1 MNSSNLD
8 TIAVLDFG
16 GQYAHLIANRIRR
29 LGVFARIFSPN
40 SPVERLSSVKGIVF
54 SGGPMSVYEKNAPA
68 FNKDILSINVPKLGI
83 CYGHQLIAQNLG
95 GEVSPGEV
103 KEYGISNLQIT
114 KNASPLFKDIPAN
127 SRTWMSHG
135 DRISKLPHGFS
146 AIACTSDCEFAGV
159 ENSEKKIYGI
169 QFHPEVT
176 HSEFGNK
183 LLENFALDICECEKS
198 WSIKS
203 YLPQI
208 SEKITKTISGKKVF
222 LLVSGGVDS
231 TVAFVL
237 LNKVLGS
244 EKVLGLHIDN
254 GLMRLD
260 ESQQVTSFLQKEGMD
275 NLHICDARKDFL
287 HELQGVA
294 EPEKK
299 RNIIGEIF
307 LKVKDSEMAK
317 LSLNASDWIIA
328 QGTIYPDTIESGG
341 TENADS
347 IKTHHNR
354 VQGVLDLQERG
365 LLLEPLADLYK
376 DEVRM
381 LGVELGFPSELVWRH
396 PFPGPGLGVRLLCS
410 DGKGAG
416 KSLDEIPELKKA
428 LDELSIK
435 ARLLPVKS
443 VGVQG
448 DARTYAQPLL
458 IEGELSWEVL
468 ESHSTSLINRFK
480 AINRSVWLVESIAKT
495 AFETVEQYCTQEAL
509 DMLRQ
514 FDALCQKFLMEHNLY
529 DNIWQMPV
537 VLLPLKMAGKPCI
550 VMRPVNSAE
559 AMTASFAKINQD
571 LLKNSLW
578 PKLKEA
584 GLGALLYDI
593 THKPPAT
600 IEWE

>member
-1 MNSSNLD
+1 MNSNDLD

-40 SPVERLSSVKGIVF
+40 SPVEHLNSAKGIVF

-68 FNKDILSINVPKLGI
+68 FNKDILGINIPKLGI
-83 CYGHQLIAQNLG
+83 CYGHQLIALNLG
-95 GEVSPGEV
+95 GEVSPGKV
-103 KEYGISNLQIT
+103 KEYGISSLQIT
-114 KNASPLFKDIPAN
+114 KSDSPLFKNIPEN
-127 SRTWMSHG
+127 SSAWMSHG
-135 DRISKLPHGFS
+135 DSVSKLPAGFIT
-146 AIACTSDCEFAGV
+146 IACTSDCEFAGV
-159 ENSEKKIYGI
+159 ENTEKKIYGI
-169 QFHPEVT
+169 QFHPEVRHT
-176 HSEFGNK
+176 EFGDK
-183 LLENFALDICECEKS
+183 FLENFVLGICGCKKS

-203 YLPQI
+203 YVPQI
-208 SEKITKTISGKKVF
+208 SEKITEAAEGKKVF

-237 LNKVLGS
+237 LNKVLGQ
-244 EKVLGLHIDN
+244 ERVLGLHIDN

-260 ESQQVTSFLQKEGMD
+260 ESQQVMKFLQKEGMN
-275 NLHICDARKDFL
+275 NLQICDAGKDFL
-287 HELQGVA
+287 RELQGVS

-299 RNIIGEIF
+299 RNIIGETF
-307 LKVKDSEMAK
+307 LKIKDSEMAR
-317 LSLNASDWIIA
+317 LSLNANDWIMA

-354 VQGVLDLQERG
+354 VQGVLDLQEKG

-376 DEVRM
+376 DEVRI
-381 LGVELGFPSELVWRH
+381 LGEELGIPKELIWRH

-410 DGKGAG
+410 DGKASG
-416 KSLDEIPELKKA
+416 KFEIPELKKA
-428 LDELSIK
+428 IDELSIK
-435 ARLLPVKS
+435 ARLLPIKS

-458 IEGELSWEVL
+458 IEGELSWETL
-468 ESHSTSLINRFK
+468 ENISTSLINRFK
-480 AINRSVWLVESIAKT
+480 AINRSVWLVGSVSET
-495 AFETVEQYCTQEAL
+495 AFETAEQYCTKEAL
-509 DMLRQ
+509 DMLRL
-514 FDALCQKFLMEHNLY
+514 FDSICFNFLIENNLY
-529 DNIWQMPV
+529 DKIWQMPV
-537 VLLPLKMAGKPCI
+537 VLLPLKIAGKLCI

-559 AMTASFAKINQD
+559 AMTANFAKIDQS
-571 LLKNSLW
+571 LLRDSLW
-578 PKLKEA
+578 HKLKEA
-584 GLGALLYDI
+584 GLGALLYDV